1 QIFDITITNTGQRP
15 LNSSVLTFGLPVAGS
30 TITQHLSKIW
40 KNWLGPVVQLP
51 PAAAERATML
61 TAALHPAAGEAEGCG
76 EATMVGEAEGCG
88 VATMVGEGPPT
99 QLTETRRV
107 VEIDHFSPSSSS
119 KVPEFTFLNCGVV
132 LIVLIY
138 FAS

>member
-1 QIFDITITNTGQRP
+1 M
-15 LNSSVLTFGLPVAGS
+15 VM
-30 TITQHLSKIW
+30 SKIW

-76 EATMVGEAEGCG
+76 
-88 VATMVGEGPPT
+88 VATIVGEGPPT

-107 VEIDHFSPSSSS
+107 VGG
-119 KVPEFTFLNCGVV
+119 T
-132 LIVLIY
+132 
-138 FAS
+138 